1 MTETCLCALRKGQII
16 PASPDSRLSST
27 VDVFWSQH
35 YRKRKKFFQ
44 RQHAPKATT
53 SRWQRLKYTSTT
65 MRKATSLIHPILVVQ
80 LRGLQTLRVQLEFLN
95 ERKWLS
101 TRALQRQR
109 NRGFRQGREQ
119 HVSNRYAK
127 VSVAVLRLARSPYA
141 AKTESGQTG
150 SP

>member
-1 MTETCLCALRKGQII
+1 
-16 PASPDSRLSST
+16 
-27 VDVFWSQH
+27 
-35 YRKRKKFFQ
+35 
-44 RQHAPKATT
+44 
-53 SRWQRLKYTSTT
+53 
-65 MRKATSLIHPILVVQ
+65 
-80 LRGLQTLRVQLEFLN
+80 
-95 ERKWLS
+95 LS

-109 NRGFRQGREQ
+109 NPGSQQGREQ